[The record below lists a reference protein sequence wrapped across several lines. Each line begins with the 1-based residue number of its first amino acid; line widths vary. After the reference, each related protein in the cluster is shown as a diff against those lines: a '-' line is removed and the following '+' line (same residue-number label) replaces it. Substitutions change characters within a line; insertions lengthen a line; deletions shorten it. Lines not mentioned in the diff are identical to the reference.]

1 MPIVSKYS
9 TAQIENLVN
18 QLLDT
23 LHANNATTELSL
35 MCLGNAVSHVIN
47 TSVPAAQRA
56 AVASHFSQ
64 ALTDAITSSSN

>member
-18 QLLDT
+18 ELLET
-23 LHANNATTELSL
+23 LHANKATTELAL

-47 TSVPAAQRA
+47 SSIPGAQRA

-64 ALTDAITSSSN
+64 ALADAVNAKSN